1 MSPTDEPTPSTTA
14 EPTEPAEEPAML
26 LSRVAE
32 NAYWAGRYLERAEGV
47 ARLVQTHTEL
57 YVDLPR
63 SAGLT
68 WAPLLAVT
76 GSEEDYDRV
85 HDHAGED
92 EVVAFLLADV
102 GHPGSVVAALA
113 QARED
118 FRITRAMLPR
128 QTWETVNEAHL
139 WAQETRRNAVDRRSR
154 PGWTEEVIRRCHL
167 VSGSIN
173 ATMSRD
179 DTYSFIEIGR
189 FVERADLTTRVLGVE
204 ADILVGG
211 LDDGLSAYADVT
223 WLAVLRSL
231 GAEQMYRRATGGLVN
246 GTDAMAFL
254 LHDATFPRSVEH
266 CLIGVSRWL
275 LELPHQEAPMADC
288 VAVQRRLD
296 GEAVRDS
303 DPIELTRFVE
313 DLQEGLEVLHEALR
327 QTYFLPTPSLA
338 GTG

>member
-1 MSPTDEPTPSTTA
+1 
-14 EPTEPAEEPAML
+14 ML

-32 NAYWAGRYLERAEGV
+32 NAYWAGRYLERAEGL

-57 YVDLPR
+57 YVDLPAA
-63 SAGLT
+63 AGLT

-76 GSEEDYDRV
+76 GSEDDFDRV
-85 HDHAGED
+85 HDDTGED
-92 EVVAFLLADV
+92 DVVAFLLSDV
-102 GHPGSVVAALA
+102 GHPGSVVSALA

-118 FRITRAMLPR
+118 FRITRACLPR

-139 WAQETRRNAVDRRSR
+139 WAQEHRLDAVDRRTR
-154 PGWTEEVIRRCHL
+154 PRWTEEVIRRCHL
-167 VSGSIN
+167 VSGSIH

-189 FVERADLTTRVLGVE
+189 LVERADLTTRVLGVE

-211 LDDGLSAYADVT
+211 VDDVLRAYTDVT
-223 WLAVLRSL
+223 WLAVLRSV
-231 GAEQMYRRATGGLVN
+231 GAEQMYRRAAGGLVN
-246 GTDAMAFL
+246 GADAMRFL

-275 LELPHQEAPMADC
+275 LELPHQEVPMGDC
-288 VAVQRRLD
+288 AAVQRRL
-296 GEAVRDS
+296 EAEHVVET
-303 DPIELTRFVE
+303 DPSELTTFVDE
-313 DLQEGLEVLHEALR
+313 LQLGLEVLHESLR